1 MTTKELYEY
10 VGGNYEAALKI
21 LRMERMIDRF
31 IQRLTSSQVCE
42 ALLAAGETLEPT
54 KMFDTAHAVK
64 GVCAN
69 LGLDNLGGIAHELC
83 EEFRPGHTR
92 CLTDDEV
99 KARLEQFGA
108 MYERVKEGLR
118 LFAEG
123 K

>member
-10 VGGNYEAALKI
+10 IGGNYENALKI
-21 LRMERMIDRF
+21 LRMDKMIGRF

-42 ALLAAGETLEPT
+42 NMLTAGEEMDPVVI
-54 KMFDTAHAVK
+54 FETAHAVK
-64 GVCAN
+64 GVCVN

>member
-10 VGGNYEAALKI
+10 IGGNYENALKI
-21 LRMERMIDRF
+21 MRMDKMIDRF
-31 IQRLTSSQVCE
+31 IRRLTSSQVCE

-54 KMFDTAHAVK
+54 EMFDTAHAVK
-64 GVCAN
+64 GVCVN

-83 EEFRPGHTR
+83 EEFRPGQTR
-92 CLTDDEV
+92 CMSDDEV
-99 KARLEQFGA
+99 KARLQAFDA